1 MASAPDLKLVNKV
14 KTDDA
19 IREAHGCLAA
29 QADACH
35 RREVLLRE
43 ERDDLVYISVG
54 SEKARLTPWQA
65 RYLASK
71 LYRLSRRIRQRTE
84 QVPA

>member
-1 MASAPDLKLVNKV
+1 MATTAPDLKLVNAPKS
-14 KTDDA
+14 DDA

-29 QADACH
+29 NADATH

-43 ERDDLVYISVG
+43 ERDDLIYITVG
-54 SEKARLTPWQA
+54 GEKARLTQWQA

-84 QVPA
+84 A